1 MIIRIGMA
9 QIDPALGLPEKNL
22 EIHLRSIE
30 AAEEQG
36 VDLLLFPELSLTG
49 YLLKDMVPD
58 IARPESDPF
67 FKPLFDAS
75 RRLDLAFGFVER
87 GEDYRCFNSQLYLSG
102 GERMHLHRKAYLPT
116 YGMFDERR
124 YFAPGELLRSFSTR
138 FGRLAMLICEDL
150 WHPSMPYLAFLDGA
164 LGLLVASASPIQGL
178 ERAGDTGLPANA
190 AFWDL
195 LLRQHARQYAGFVAF
210 CNRAGVEDGSS
221 FWGGSCL
228 IDAAGERVAE
238 APLHEPSLLV
248 AEIDLDA
255 LGRRRQGFSLL
266 RDERPELAFRSLE
279 RILRS
284 RAGLE
289 DDSELRS

>member
-22 EIHLRSIE
+22 ELHLGSIAE
-30 AAEEQG
+30 ARAQE
-36 VDLLLFPELSLTG
+36 VDLLVFPELSLTG

-58 IARPESDPF
+58 IARPASDPF
-67 FKPLFDAS
+67 FAPLLDAS
-75 RRLDLAFGFVER
+75 RHLDLAFGFVER
-87 GEDYRCFNSQLYLSG
+87 GEDYHCYNSMLYLSG
-102 GERMHLHRKAYLPT
+102 GERRHLHRKAYLPT

-124 YFAPGELLRSFSTR
+124 YFAPGELLRSFPTR

-164 LGLLVASASPIQGL
+164 LGLLVASASPVQGL
-178 ERAGDTGLPANA
+178 ESSGEAGLPANA
-190 AFWDL
+190 AFWNM

-210 CNRAGVEDGSS
+210 CNRTGVEDGSS
-221 FWGGSCL
+221 FWGGSRL
-228 IDAAGERVAE
+228 VDAAGESVAA
-238 APLHEPSLLV
+238 APLHESALLV
-248 AEIDLDA
+248 AEIDLKA

-279 RILRS
+279 RILRR
-284 RAGLE
+284 RAGLDE
-289 DDSELRS
+289 DLEPRS